1 MALFGKKLSSVQAVD
16 NYNKLESE
24 VVELEKKIVSA
35 GVGGGNETL
44 ENDIKEMKAS
54 VASFKKDMKKSVKHA
69 EAELDDFEDMSLG
82 RIDDSEFNEIFNSL
96 LEERIIV
103 DTVNDKVE
111 SLEIRVENCS
121 RYSKG
126 EPTLPYDKDPNNLHN
141 YEDYAR
147 YSNAMLKSARKNPTE
162 VTYYES
168 DPDTLG
174 KVGMISSAVV
184 AASNPVLGSTL
195 MVANMVASK
204 IRRDNQDQDKPEKQ
218 PGVEE

>member
-16 NYNKLESE
+16 NYNKLEAE
-24 VVELEKKIVSA
+24 VVELEKKTASA
-35 GVGGGNETL
+35 GVGGDNETL
-44 ENDIKEMKAS
+44 ANEIKAMK
-54 VASFKKDMKKSVKHA
+54 VAVAAFKKNMKKSVKFA
-69 EAELDDFEDMSLG
+69 ESELDDFEDMSLG
-82 RIDDSEFNEIFNSL
+82 RIDDSEFNEIFNGL

-111 SLEIRVENCS
+111 SLEIRVENCA

-126 EPTLPYDKDPNNLHN
+126 EQTLPYEKDPNNLHSHD
-141 YEDYAR
+141 DYSR
-147 YSNAMLKSARKNPTE
+147 YSKAMLKSVRKNPTE

-174 KVGMISSAVV
+174 KVGMVSSAIV

-195 MVANMVASK
+195 MVANMVASNARK
-204 IRRDNQDQDKPEKQ
+204 NNQNKEHQEKQ
-218 PGVEE
+218 RGEE